1 MIRRFLSLILV
12 SSLTLLV
19 GCDSNTTNDRSP
31 AETNTIEFA
40 ADAVQQG
47 GVNAQDYLH
56 AGEAYNRE
64 APIPSQCYTKTDGR
78 HNPCY
83 TCHQTYGDRRP
94 NQMHDGFLQGSYA
107 FSEFGERNHWQ
118 NLFKDRRPY
127 IEQVSDEAIIEYVHQ
142 DNYTDLIQWMRSDQW
157 SGEEAIIEDL
167 HRGADA
173 FDEHGLA
180 KDGSRWV
187 AFNYKPLPSTFWPTN
202 GSTDDVMI
210 RLPAAFSEIDGQ
222 FSRDVYFAN
231 LSLLEMAV
239 TGTQELDT
247 PPLNEAALDIDL
259 DGDGVLSVA
268 SHRIRHRPFYLGDAS
283 EVPLTHM
290 LYPEGTAFLHTVRY
304 LGVDDS
310 GRIYNAPRMK
320 EVRYMVKDR
329 FRPAT
334 SLTSS
339 YYMEAKEKHFGNLP
353 GVADHADRG
362 MDNKFGWR
370 LWGFIEDAQGTL
382 RKQHHEEQFFCM
394 GCHKSVGTSIDH
406 TFAFPRKVAGADGWG
421 YIDLTTQQ
429 DTPSLGEYEG
439 EFLQYLERVG
449 GGDEFRQNE
458 EMLERWFH
466 PDGRVNREKVT
477 SVRNLYELITP
488 SRERA
493 LALNKAYRAIVEEQS
508 YIFGRDA
515 TIKPATNVFQSV
527 DPSTPPLE
535 PEHRHQWDIRLA
547 WPDTSTEDYWSWQE

>member
-1 MIRRFLSLILV
+1 MIRHLYRITPA
-12 SSLTLLV
+12 TLLV
-19 GCDSNTTNDRSP
+19 LLCACDSKTTDSTSRP
-31 AETNTIEFA
+31 APAIEFA

-47 GVNAQDYLH
+47 NVAALDYLQ
-56 AGEAYNRE
+56 ANEAYNRE
-64 APIPSQCYTKTDGR
+64 APIPSQCYTKTDGQ

-118 NLFKDRRPY
+118 NLFKDRRDY
-127 IEQVSDEAIIEYVHQ
+127 IEQISDEEIIDYVHEDNYTELAQWMQSEAWSGEKAIIE
-142 DNYTDLIQWMRSDQW
+142 N
-157 SGEEAIIEDL
+157 L
-167 HRGADA
+167 HLGADA
-173 FDEHGLA
+173 FDEYGLA

-210 RLPAAFSEIDGQ
+210 RLPAQFSERDGN

-231 LSLLEMAV
+231 LSLLEMAM
-239 TGTQELDT
+239 TGAQSLDT
-247 PPLNEAALDIDL
+247 PPLNEAALDVDL
-259 DGDGVLSVA
+259 DGNGVLSVA
-268 SHRIRHRPFYLGDAS
+268 SHRIMHRPFYLGDAND
-283 EVPLTHM
+283 VPLTHM

-320 EVRYMVKDR
+320 EVRYMVKDQ
-329 FRPAT
+329 FRSST
-334 SLTSS
+334 SLASG
-339 YYMEAKEKHFGNLP
+339 YYKEAKEKHFGNLP

-370 LWGFIEDAQGTL
+370 LWGFIEDADGDL

-394 GCHKSVGTSIDH
+394 GCHKSIGTTIDQ

-429 DTPSLGEYEG
+429 DVPNLGEYEG
-439 EFLQYLERVG
+439 EFLQYLDRVG

-466 PDGRVNREKVT
+466 PDGRVDREKVT

-515 TIKPATNVFQSV
+515 TIKPATNVFQTV
-527 DPSTPPLE
+527 DPSVPPLE
-535 PEHRHQWDIRLA
+535 PEHRHEWDIRLA
-547 WPDTSTEDYWSWQE
+547 WPQETTTDYWSWQD